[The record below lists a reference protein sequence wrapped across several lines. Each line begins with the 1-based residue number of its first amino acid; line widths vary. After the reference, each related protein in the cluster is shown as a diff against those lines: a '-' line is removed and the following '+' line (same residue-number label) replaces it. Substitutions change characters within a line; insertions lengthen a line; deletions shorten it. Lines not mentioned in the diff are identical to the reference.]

1 MLISSLGEDAVPEVL
16 ARAVAENDGGDGPS
30 PLYTASTGAG
40 DVLSLLIGYGVV
52 PTDLIGPQL
61 YRQCTPP
68 LDELSRSCGTSL
80 VGVGVCVS
88 RGLLCHPS
96 MREFTATLPAS
107 CADF

>member
-68 LDELSRSCGTSL
+68 LDELSQGC
-80 VGVGVCVS
+80 
-88 RGLLCHPS
+88 
-96 MREFTATLPAS
+96 
-107 CADF
+107 